1 MLAASSSDGYIT
13 FASFEK
19 DELGIPV
26 DPETLPEKIKT
37 IYSTY
42 LSCDITKNV
51 QTAAT
56 NGNIF

>member
-26 DPETLPEKIKT
+26 DSDTLPDKIKS

-51 QTAAT
+51 HTGAT
-56 NGNIF
+56 NGNI